1 MLRLAYRNLFQSKA
15 RLAMSVGGV
24 ALALM
29 LILALDAIMTGAER
43 QLTAYI
49 DNSEADVWVAQSG
62 VRNLHM
68 VSSWVP
74 SSVTSEVED
83 VSGVESVTPIMYLT
97 GPVDA
102 GQDQSLAYVIG
113 LPEDAEMGKPWNL
126 EEGEPIPEP
135 GEAIIDS
142 EVAERSGLKLG
153 DEVKILGQELEV
165 AGLSGGTATLTNSVA
180 FISMEDFEQVRGT
193 GQVVSFV
200 LAEVEAD
207 DSPEA
212 VARRV
217 EEDVGS
223 VSAQTRA
230 SFAEQER
237 RLVKDM
243 AADLLAIMNL
253 AGFMTGLAVV
263 ALTVYT
269 ATLARRSEYGVLKA
283 LGARNARLYGVVLAQ
298 ALYSVA
304 LGFVVGL
311 VFTLLL
317 TVVVPGLTPNL
328 TLQVSGASLLKVGA
342 VSLVIAGLAAVLPI
356 RQIAGLHPATVFRGK

>member
-1 MLRLAYRNLFQSKA
+1 MMRLAYRNLFQSKV

-29 LILALDAIMTGAER
+29 LILALDAVMTGAER

-49 DNSEADVWVAQSG
+49 DNSKADVWVAQSG

-68 VSSWVP
+68 VSSWIP
-74 SSVTSEVED
+74 APVTDEVED
-83 VSGVESVTPIMYLT
+83 VPGVESATPIMYLT

-102 GQDQSLAYVIG
+102 RQQQSLAYVIG
-113 LPEDAEMGKPWNL
+113 LPKDAAMGKPWRVA
-126 EEGEPIPEP
+126 EGKSIPEP
-135 GEAIIDS
+135 GEAVIDGG
-142 EVAERSGLKLG
+142 VAERSGIKLG
-153 DEVKILGQELEV
+153 DEVEILGRELEV

-180 FISMEDFEQVRGT
+180 FISMEDFERVRGG

-200 LAEVEAD
+200 LAEVERGET
-207 DSPEA
+207 PEA
-212 VARRV
+212 VAGRV
-217 EEDVGS
+217 EEDVGG
-223 VSAQTRA
+223 VTAQTRA
-230 SFAEQER
+230 AFAEEER
-237 RLVKDM
+237 RLVQDM
-243 AADLLAIMNL
+243 AGDVLTIMNL

-304 LGFVVGL
+304 LGFILGL
-311 VFTLLL
+311 AFTLLL
-317 TVVVPGLTPNL
+317 TVVVPGLAPNL

-342 VSLVIAGLAAVLPI
+342 LSLVIAGLAAILPI
-356 RQIAGLHPATVFRGK
+356 RQIARLDPATVFRG